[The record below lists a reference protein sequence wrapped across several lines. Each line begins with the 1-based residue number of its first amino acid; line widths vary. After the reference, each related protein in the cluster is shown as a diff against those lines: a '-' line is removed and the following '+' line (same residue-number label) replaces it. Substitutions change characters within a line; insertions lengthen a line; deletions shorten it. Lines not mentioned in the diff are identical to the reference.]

1 MSALERF
8 VDSLM
13 PATRAQ
19 LAREADMEELERMIQ
34 LSGFVDWRHFE
45 ADSSD
50 TTRGEEE
57 ES

>member
-1 MSALERF
+1 MSALEWF

-13 PATRAQ
+13 PATRAE
-19 LAREADMEELERMIQ
+19 LAREANFEELERMIQ
-34 LSGFVDWRHFE
+34 LSGFVDWRYLE
-45 ADSSD
+45 ADLPD